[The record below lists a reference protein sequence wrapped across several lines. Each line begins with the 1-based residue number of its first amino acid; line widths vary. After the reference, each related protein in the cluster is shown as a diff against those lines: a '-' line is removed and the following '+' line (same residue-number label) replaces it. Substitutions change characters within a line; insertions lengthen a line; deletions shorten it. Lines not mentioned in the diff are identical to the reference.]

1 MSPAGQ
7 QRASL
12 WASLQSA
19 KVIVAAGAGGVGKT
33 TVSAALGL
41 ALAREGRRVLVLTVD
56 PARRLADALGHD
68 LGPDPSR
75 VHLPGEPALDAAM
88 LHAPSSFARVVDQL
102 PVRDD
107 DRRRLLASRITRE
120 LTGGDAGM
128 QELMAIV
135 ELERFCDDDA
145 YDAIVLDTPPALHA
159 LELLDGPER
168 IVGLLGGR
176 TVRTVGRAS
185 GLAGRF
191 GRLPGPGRAL
201 GKLWGADLLTEIA
214 TFLEAARPFGE
225 ALAGHL
231 DHAQRVLR
239 SSESAFVLVTA
250 PAAVPVTTATELAA
264 ELRRRGHPV
273 AGTIVNRHRA
283 PLDAGVS
290 AATLARAAAQ
300 LAGDDLPRA
309 AQLAEHLAA
318 VATHEQATLTAG
330 RLPAPWLALA
340 ERPAQE
346 RPEEVLGALAS
357 RLGADAAP
365 PA

>member
-1 MSPAGQ
+1 MSERTKAQ
-7 QRASL
+7 AAL
-12 WASLQSA
+12 WPRLQSA

-68 LGPDPSR
+68 LGPDPSP
-75 VHLPGEPALDAAM
+75 VHLGGEPPLHAAM
-88 LHAPSSFARVVDQL
+88 LHAPSSFRRVVEQL

-135 ELERFCDDDA
+135 ELERFCDDEA

-231 DHAQRVLR
+231 DHAQRLLR
-239 SSESAFVLVTA
+239 SSEAAFVLVTA
-250 PAAVPVTTATELAA
+250 PAAAPVATATELAA

-273 AGTIVNRHRA
+273 AGTVVNRHRA
-283 PLDAGVS
+283 PLEAVTTPAALTEAADLLSGAGLTRS
-290 AATLARAAAQ
+290 AT
-300 LAGDDLPRA
+300 
-309 AQLAEHLAA
+309 LAEHLAA
-318 VATHEQATLTAG
+318 VATHEQATLAAG
-330 RLPAPWLALA
+330 RLPSPWVALG

-346 RPEEVLGALAS
+346 NPEDVLGALATG
-357 RLGADAAP
+357 LAA
-365 PA
+365 